1 MANDDRE
8 YRCTVLSEPFAT
20 KGRRES
26 MRRGAR
32 AARPPTSWIRRIGST
47 AGNTLMLAGDHPI
60 PLAKLTEWFEGFLP
74 AYMAGAH

>member
-1 MANDDRE
+1 
-8 YRCTVLSEPFAT
+8 
-20 KGRRES
+20 